1 MPEGDQKMSR
11 QKKRSSDRALKLL
24 GVVVLVGLAL
34 GGYAIYAFNNW
45 MSVPVVEVPDIVG
58 KNQVEAQELLVE
70 CGLVPRLSAEKYD
83 PDVPANTVI
92 SQSPLGGEKVK
103 KGREVYYVLSKGES
117 LVNVPDVRDLT
128 LREAQLELE
137 NNNLELGN
145 VDHVFHD
152 TVPEDHVITQ
162 NPRANTS
169 VSIGTRVDLSVSKG
183 PQEEKTVVPRLIGLL
198 LDKAESTLK
207 ENSLELGEVSKVHT
221 NLTYGTVITQ
231 DPTEGTEVLAHSKV
245 NVTISIGPEEPVRSH
260 TIQIKV
266 PAKDG
271 PVRVKVV
278 VLDMRG
284 ETVCYEKDETPDQT
298 ISVTFEYKGSAA
310 LIKVYFDG
318 KFSYEEVIKP

>member
-1 MPEGDQKMSR
+1 M
-11 QKKRSSDRALKLL
+11 
-24 GVVVLVGLAL
+24 
-34 GGYAIYAFNNW
+34 
-45 MSVPVVEVPDIVG
+45 
-58 KNQVEAQELLVE
+58 
-70 CGLVPRLSAEKYD
+70 
-83 PDVPANTVI
+83 
-92 SQSPLGGEKVK
+92 
-103 KGREVYYVLSKGES
+103 YYVLSKGES
-117 LVNVPDVRDLT
+117 LVNVPDVRELT

-137 NNNLELGN
+137 NNDLELGN

-183 PQEEKTVVPRLIGLL
+183 PQEEKTIVPRLIGLI

-221 NLTYGTVITQ
+221 NLTAGTVITQ
-231 DPTEGTEVLAHSKV
+231 DPTEGTEVLAQSKV
-245 NVTISIGPEEPVRSH
+245 NVTISIGPEEPVRSC

-266 PAKDG
+266 PEKDG
-271 PVRVKVV
+271 PVHVKVV
-278 VLDMRG
+278 VMDMRG
-284 ETVCYEKDETPDQT
+284 EAVCYEEDETPDQT

-310 LIKVYFDG
+310 LVKVYFDD